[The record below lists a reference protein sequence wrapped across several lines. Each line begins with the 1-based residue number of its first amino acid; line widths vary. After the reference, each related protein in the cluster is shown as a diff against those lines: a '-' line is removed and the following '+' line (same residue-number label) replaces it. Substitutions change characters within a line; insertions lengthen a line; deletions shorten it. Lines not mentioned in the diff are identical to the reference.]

1 MTATA
6 MATDTGV
13 QAIKKPFNWG
23 RVART
28 AFYIYCALVL
38 IFLIAP
44 LLVIVPLS
52 FNAEPYFTFTPKMLT
67 LDPTGWSLRWYEELR
82 ANPQWLE
89 SVKNSFIV
97 AVFST
102 FIATVLGTMA
112 AIGLSRPHM
121 PYRSVIMALVLSP
134 MIVPVII
141 VAAGMSFVYGSW
153 GLAQTHLGIILA
165 HATLGAPFVVIT
177 MTATLAGFDR
187 RLVQASQ
194 SLGAAPTTTFFQITL
209 PLVAPGLASGALF
222 AFATSFDELVTVLFL
237 GGPDQTTIPR
247 QMWSGIREQISPAIL
262 AAATMLICVAATL
275 LLLIQLAQNQQKYYG
290 GSKG

>member
-1 MTATA
+1 MTAATA
-6 MATDTGV
+6 SENV
-13 QAIKKPFNWG
+13 PAIAKPFDWG
-23 RVART
+23 RVARVS
-28 AFYIYCALVL
+28 FYVYCALVL
-38 IFLIAP
+38 MFLIAP

-52 FNAEPYFTFTPKMLT
+52 FNAEPYFTFTPKMLA
-67 LDPTGWSLRWYEELR
+67 LDPSGWSMRWYEELR
-82 ANPQWLE
+82 ANPKWVD
-89 SVKNSFIV
+89 SAVNSFIV

-102 FIATVLGTMA
+102 FLATVLGTMA
-112 AIGLSRPHM
+112 AIGLSRPNM
-121 PYRSVIMALVLSP
+121 PYRGLIMALVLSP

-153 GLAQTHLGIILA
+153 GLAQTHLGLILA
-165 HATLGAPFVVIT
+165 HATLGVPFVVIT

-187 RLVQASQ
+187 RLVQASE
-194 SLGAAPTTTFFQITL
+194 SLGASPVTTFFHITL
-209 PLVAPGLASGALF
+209 PLVAPGLAAGALF

-262 AAATMLICVAATL
+262 AAATLLICVAATL